1 MSAFTALLTPYVH
14 GLVVVCL
21 SVSRQGDPG
30 ATRFFLSIEDDIFRI
45 FGGDKV
51 RSHHKNTQI
60 NSSAPDHPLF
70 LPSPSTSPWLSFL
83 DH

>member
-1 MSAFTALLTPYVH
+1 MCAFSAWLTACVH
-14 GLVVVCL
+14 VILVVVCL

-51 RSHHKNTQI
+51 RSHI
-60 NSSAPDHPLF
+60 
-70 LPSPSTSPWLSFL
+70 
-83 DH
+83 